1 VHLLFFAKSDLLE
14 FFIIESLAI
23 VLVKLVGF
31 FMINF
36 FKERVHDVLRLLL
49 SDNRFLTF
57 LGGCHGLLLFLQR
70 ADWEHEWGEFLLIV
84 IELSLFRA
92 FRARNSTFL
101 LLPDFTSIVL
111 IAEAIVVNNEVIL
124 SSLLLDFII
133 LIGRDFVEYMLNFI
147 NLVLVSTFD
156 ATLASLS

>member
-1 VHLLFFAKSDLLE
+1 
-14 FFIIESLAI
+14 
-23 VLVKLVGF
+23 
-31 FMINF
+31 
-36 FKERVHDVLRLLL
+36 
-49 SDNRFLTF
+49 LTF